1 MSRRE
6 RYGFS
11 AEQKSELWRL
21 WRKGETLSA
30 IAMAIQK
37 PTGTVHR
44 LLARNGGI
52 SPQTR
57 QCSRLALTLLERE
70 EISRGMAIGQ
80 SVRSIALQLNR
91 APSTISREISRNR
104 GRDLYRAADA
114 DEQAWARA
122 VRPKDYRLNQ
132 SPELCELVS
141 SKLKLYWSPQQ
152 ITGWLKRKYPDD
164 LTMQISHETLYRCL
178 FIQARGVLKKEL
190 VAVLRSR
197 RMMRKA
203 KTATS
208 KGQPRGHIIDAVS
221 ISKRPAEA
229 SDRAVPGHW
238 EGDLITGSKNSHIA
252 TLVERSTR
260 FLVLVRVEGK
270 DTKSVVD
277 GLIREVGQMPEHLW
291 RSLTWDRGTEL
302 AQHKRF
308 TMDTHVDVFFCDPRS
323 PWQRGSNENTNG
335 LLRQYFR
342 PGTDL
347 SGYTQAELNAVA
359 LQMNQRPRETL
370 NFETPAD
377 RLQHL
382 VALTG

>member
-6 RYGFS
+6 GYGFS
-11 AEQKSELWRL
+11 AEQKAELWKL

-30 IAMAIQK
+30 IAVAIQK

-44 LLARNGGI
+44 LLTRNGGI
-52 SPQTR
+52 SPRPR
-57 QCSRLALTLLERE
+57 QRSRLALTLTERE
-70 EISRGMAIGQ
+70 EISRGMAIGH
-80 SVRSIALQLNR
+80 SIRFIAAQLNR
-91 APSTISREISRNR
+91 APSTISREIARNR
-104 GRDLYRAADA
+104 GRDYYRAADA
-114 DEQAWARA
+114 DGQAWVRGT
-122 VRPKDYRLNQ
+122 RPKPYRLNQ
-132 SPELCELVS
+132 HPELCEQVS
-141 SKLKLYWSPQQ
+141 SKLKLYWSPEQ
-152 ITGWLKRKYPDD
+152 ISGWLKRKYPDD
-164 LTMQISHETLYRCL
+164 STMQISHETLYRCL

-208 KGQPRGHIIDAVS
+208 KGQPRGHIIDAIS
-221 ISKRPAEA
+221 ISERPAEA
-229 SDRAVPGHW
+229 ADRAIPGHW

-277 GLIREVGQMPEHLW
+277 GLIREVRQMPGHLW

-308 TMDTHVDVFFCDPRS
+308 TMDTNIDVFFCDPRS

-347 SGYTQAELNAVA
+347 SGYTQSELNAVA

-370 NFETPAD
+370 NFDTPAD
-377 RLQHL
+377 RLQQL
-382 VALTG
+382 VASTG